1 SPSAKLTYRWHFE
14 DFENCEYLPRAPE
27 RKSSPA
33 TPAIRAKLSALSPV
47 FPLTSQAR
55 HAVGANAMAAPKMQS
70 DAPMPTAS
78 GSPVRRA
85 NRVITHSA
93 KAPISNV
100 VIGVS
105 ILLLSSA
112 RRARQCRWRCGP
124 RRQSLHLKVPFPNC
138 IDRRVHSQLQRN
150 EVKMPPIIGAAM
162 RFITSA
168 PLPVDHMI
176 GTSPRNI
183 TETVMTFGR
192 RRLTAPCRIASLRS
206 FQLLI
211 NPLAS
216 ASW

>member
-1 SPSAKLTYRWHFE
+1 SPAAKLTYRWHFE
-14 DFENCEYLPRAPE
+14 DFENGEEWPRAPE

-55 HAVGANAMAAPKMQS
+55 HAVGANAMAAPKMQRN
-70 DAPMPTAS
+70 APMPTAS

-138 IDRRVHSQLQRN
+138 IDRRVHSQLQKKRGEDAAN
-150 EVKMPPIIGAAM
+150 HRRSDALHHIGAA
-162 RFITSA
+162 A
-168 PLPVDHMI
+168 
-176 GTSPRNI
+176 
-183 TETVMTFGR
+183 
-192 RRLTAPCRIASLRS
+192 CRPHDRDEPQHHYRDS
-206 FQLLI
+206 
-211 NPLAS
+211 
-216 ASW
+216 